1 MKKEKAKKDSQK
13 KPSYTLWQNLVYYF
27 RILRQFNSKVIYM
40 VAVGIPFSVLAA
52 FLSMY
57 TPKLILD
64 RLAFSDT
71 FTEAAVVIVGIFAV
85 QLLNDLINN
94 GIDAQKQL
102 YDCDTYSYF
111 SILYEK
117 KRLSMDYAYLE
128 DPNVQIMSSK
138 AGQAVKD
145 NHTLTATLPST
156 LTGLVVNLL
165 CFLLFGG
172 ILTSL
177 HPLILLLLIAATFIN
192 YLPQKHL
199 RNYAHQT
206 KDKREAE
213 ARRLMYNAR
222 LSTNFG
228 IAKDVRLFSM
238 DKWLTDASKSTSR
251 KYKSLL
257 LDLENKGFLVSLVDF
272 AVALLRDGGAY
283 AYLIWR
289 AVEGDI
295 SAGDFVLYF
304 SSISGFS
311 AWFSGILS
319 GWSSIHNTSLE
330 LCDYRAFLEIPDK
343 FNHGKGVPI
352 PSNGKPLEIRLEN
365 VSFIYP
371 KAEAPTLKNINLTIH
386 EGEKL
391 AVVGLNGAGKTTLI
405 KLICGLYTPSSGK
418 IFAGGHEI
426 DEYNREA
433 YYSMISALFQTSH
446 ILPIS
451 IAENIAVCEKEGID
465 QAKLDAV
472 IRLSGLTEKIQALPE
487 KTDTPINK
495 SVHANGIELSGGEAQ
510 KLLFARALYKDAPL
524 LVLDEPT
531 SALDP
536 IAESRM
542 YANYNEAAANRTSI
556 FISHR
561 LASTRFCDRILFL
574 DGKTI
579 AEEGTHEELM
589 AAGGKYADLYK
600 TQSQYYQ

>member
-1 MKKEKAKKDSQK
+1 MKKEKAKKASQK

-94 GIDAQKQL
+94 GTDAQKQL

-156 LTGLVVNLL
+156 LSGLVVNLL

-192 YLPQKHL
+192 YLPQKYL

-304 SSISGFS
+304 
-311 AWFSGILS
+311 
-319 GWSSIHNTSLE
+319 
-330 LCDYRAFLEIPDK
+330 
-343 FNHGKGVPI
+343 
-352 PSNGKPLEIRLEN
+352 
-365 VSFIYP
+365 
-371 KAEAPTLKNINLTIH
+371 
-386 EGEKL
+386 
-391 AVVGLNGAGKTTLI
+391 
-405 KLICGLYTPSSGK
+405 
-418 IFAGGHEI
+418 
-426 DEYNREA
+426 
-433 YYSMISALFQTSH
+433 
-446 ILPIS
+446 
-451 IAENIAVCEKEGID
+451 
-465 QAKLDAV
+465 
-472 IRLSGLTEKIQALPE
+472 
-487 KTDTPINK
+487 
-495 SVHANGIELSGGEAQ
+495 
-510 KLLFARALYKDAPL
+510 
-524 LVLDEPT
+524 
-531 SALDP
+531 
-536 IAESRM
+536 
-542 YANYNEAAANRTSI
+542 
-556 FISHR
+556 
-561 LASTRFCDRILFL
+561 
-574 DGKTI
+574 
-579 AEEGTHEELM
+579 
-589 AAGGKYADLYK
+589 
-600 TQSQYYQ
+600 

>member
-1 MKKEKAKKDSQK
+1 MKKEKAKKASQK

-64 RLAFSDT
+64 RLAFSDA

-102 YDCDTYSYF
+102 YDCDTHSYF

-251 KYKSLL
+251 
-257 LDLENKGFLVSLVDF
+257 
-272 AVALLRDGGAY
+272 
-283 AYLIWR
+283 
-289 AVEGDI
+289 
-295 SAGDFVLYF
+295 
-304 SSISGFS
+304 
-311 AWFSGILS
+311 
-319 GWSSIHNTSLE
+319 
-330 LCDYRAFLEIPDK
+330 
-343 FNHGKGVPI
+343 
-352 PSNGKPLEIRLEN
+352 
-365 VSFIYP
+365 
-371 KAEAPTLKNINLTIH
+371 
-386 EGEKL
+386 
-391 AVVGLNGAGKTTLI
+391 
-405 KLICGLYTPSSGK
+405 
-418 IFAGGHEI
+418 
-426 DEYNREA
+426 
-433 YYSMISALFQTSH
+433 
-446 ILPIS
+446 
-451 IAENIAVCEKEGID
+451 
-465 QAKLDAV
+465 
-472 IRLSGLTEKIQALPE
+472 
-487 KTDTPINK
+487 
-495 SVHANGIELSGGEAQ
+495 
-510 KLLFARALYKDAPL
+510 
-524 LVLDEPT
+524 
-531 SALDP
+531 
-536 IAESRM
+536 
-542 YANYNEAAANRTSI
+542 
-556 FISHR
+556 
-561 LASTRFCDRILFL
+561 
-574 DGKTI
+574 
-579 AEEGTHEELM
+579 
-589 AAGGKYADLYK
+589 
-600 TQSQYYQ
+600 

>member
-1 MKKEKAKKDSQK
+1 MKKEKAKKASQK

-64 RLAFSDT
+64 RLAFSDA

-102 YDCDTYSYF
+102 YDCDTHSYF

-165 CFLLFGG
+165 CF
-172 ILTSL
+172 L

-311 AWFSGILS
+311 AWFS
-319 GWSSIHNTSLE
+319 
-330 LCDYRAFLEIPDK
+330 
-343 FNHGKGVPI
+343 V
-352 PSNGKPLEIRLEN
+352 RL
-365 VSFIYP
+365 VVHSQ
-371 KAEAPTLKNINLTIH
+371 H
-386 EGEKL
+386 E
-391 AVVGLNGAGKTTLI
+391 
-405 KLICGLYTPSSGK
+405 P
-418 IFAGGHEI
+418 
-426 DEYNREA
+426 
-433 YYSMISALFQTSH
+433 
-446 ILPIS
+446 
-451 IAENIAVCEKEGID
+451 
-465 QAKLDAV
+465 
-472 IRLSGLTEKIQALPE
+472 
-487 KTDTPINK
+487 
-495 SVHANGIELSGGEAQ
+495 
-510 KLLFARALYKDAPL
+510 
-524 LVLDEPT
+524 
-531 SALDP
+531 
-536 IAESRM
+536 
-542 YANYNEAAANRTSI
+542 
-556 FISHR
+556 
-561 LASTRFCDRILFL
+561 
-574 DGKTI
+574 
-579 AEEGTHEELM
+579 
-589 AAGGKYADLYK
+589 
-600 TQSQYYQ
+600 